1 MEVMDLWDKLAWW
14 VKLNKMF
21 LEKKVWLPPWMGEK
35 APSFFPKLEAK
46 TFYGF
51 QTQQMCNLC
60 QVGIIRVVVMWCAK
74 CKLKGSITS
83 QTPLNWWGRPPKQ
96 TKKKKCT
103 NNINKSDSL
112 PM

>member
-1 MEVMDLWDKLAWW
+1 M
-14 VKLNKMF
+14 
-21 LEKKVWLPPWMGEK
+21 KVWLPPWMGEK

-51 QTQQMCNLC
+51 QAQQKCNLC

-74 CKLKGSITS
+74 CKLKGLITF
-83 QTPLNWWGRPPKQ
+83 QTPLNWCGRPSKQ
-96 TKKKKCT
+96 TKNKKCA
-103 NNINKSDSL
+103 NNINKSYSL